1 MPAHYIDNDSFSMR
15 FFSFTCGRMKKTK
28 YSEVLLLTYINSA
41 LSIVIAYLLGS
52 IPFAYIIGRLRGI
65 DIRKVGDRNVGT
77 FNVFRHVG
85 LVGGIVTLIADVGK
99 GALAIVVAKL
109 LSVNELVVFGAGVA
123 AAIGHNW
130 PVFLRFRG
138 GRGMAVIIGVL
149 LALLPREMLIA
160 AAISIVVLFFTR
172 NSIWFGVAMFLP
184 LVVLAWL
191 FRERISLLI
200 YSAALPCL
208 AGLTHLLTTHHLL
221 PEEQKEA
228 TLFWVARKE
237 GRKK

>member
-1 MPAHYIDNDSFSMR
+1 
-15 FFSFTCGRMKKTK
+15 MKQPSGAR
-28 YSEVLLLTYINSA
+28 YFLLTYINAA
-41 LSIVIAYLLGS
+41 LSVVVAYLLGS
-52 IPFAYIIGRLRGI
+52 IPFAYIIGRLRGV

-77 FNVFRHVG
+77 FNVFRHIG

-109 LSVNELVVFGAGVA
+109 LSVHELVVFSAGVA
-123 AAIGHNW
+123 AVIGHNW

-138 GRGMAVIIGVL
+138 GRGLAVVIGVL

-160 AAISIVVLFFTR
+160 AAISIVVLFVTR
-172 NSIWFGVAMFLP
+172 NSIWFGVALFLP
-184 LVVLAWL
+184 LVLLCWL

-208 AGLTHLLTTHHLL
+208 AGIAHLLTTRHLS

-228 TLFWVARKE
+228 VSFWIARKE
-237 GRKK
+237 GHKR

>member
-1 MPAHYIDNDSFSMR
+1 
-15 FFSFTCGRMKKTK
+15 
-28 YSEVLLLTYINSA
+28 LLTYINA
-41 LSIVIAYLLGS
+41 VLSIVVAYLLGS
-52 IPFAYIIGRLRGI
+52 IPFAYIIGRLRGL

-85 LVGGIVTLIADVGK
+85 LVGGIATLVADVGK

-109 LSVNELVVFGAGVA
+109 LSVHEFVVFGAGVA
-123 AAIGHNW
+123 AVIGHNW

-138 GRGMAVIIGVL
+138 GRGLAVVIGVL

-160 AAISIVVLFFTR
+160 AAISIVVLFVTR
-172 NSIWFGVAMFLP
+172 NSVWFGVALFIP
-184 LVVLAWL
+184 LVLLCWL

-208 AGLTHLLTTHHLL
+208 AGLAHLLTTRHLS
-221 PEEQKEA
+221 PEEQREA
-228 TLFWVARKE
+228 VSFWIASKE
-237 GRKK
+237 GRRQ

>member
-1 MPAHYIDNDSFSMR
+1 
-15 FFSFTCGRMKKTK
+15 
-28 YSEVLLLTYINSA
+28 LLSYINSA

-52 IPFAYIIGRLRGI
+52 IPFAYIIGRLRGL

-109 LSVNELVVFGAGVA
+109 LSVPELVVLGAGVA
-123 AAIGHNW
+123 AVIGHNW
-130 PVFLRFRG
+130 SVFLRFRG
-138 GRGMAVIIGVL
+138 GRGLAVVIGVL
-149 LALLPREMLIA
+149 LALLPREMVIA
-160 AAISIVVLFFTR
+160 AVLGIVVLFFTR
-172 NSIWFGVAMFLP
+172 SSVWFGVALFLP
-184 LVVLAWL
+184 FILLCWL
-191 FRERISLLI
+191 FKERVSLLI

-208 AGLTHLLTTHHLL
+208 AGLAHLLTTRHLS

-228 TLFWVARKE
+228 VSFWVARKE
-237 GRKK
+237 GHRQKH